1 MKRQLRLLAAVMM
14 LFIFI
19 MSMGLAACSGP
30 QTVKP
35 YAVVKATAE
44 EILFDARVMQNKG
57 MITDAEFQKVAAI
70 YDKVRAAQDAVIDGR
85 KTVAQISLSYDALLK
100 ANIDPDA
107 LNSTYAKLQA
117 AQQALNANMAQVT
130 ALLSEL
136 AGIAAQLG
144 IKGVN

>member
-1 MKRQLRLLAAVMM
+1 MKRFFAVLMLLSFVFMA
-14 LFIFI
+14 F
-19 MSMGLAACSGP
+19 ACAGP

-44 EILFDARVMQNKG
+44 EILFDARVMQNKAL
-57 MITDAEFQKVAAI
+57 ITADEFAKVVTV
-70 YDKVRAAQDAVIDGR
+70 YDKIKAAQDAVIDGR
-85 KTVAQISLSYDALLK
+85 QTYAQISLQYDALLQ
-100 ANIDPDA
+100 ANTDPEA
-107 LNSTYAKLQA
+107 LNSTYAKLQV